1 MEAQE
6 STGGPGEKSEHKGK
20 QQEGIQNIPTTFKEM
35 FQFNAAVM
43 GFGQNLWMNEILDLF
58 DNIMSNF
65 GNVGRVQEECCVL
78 TIRMSKVT
86 TGKVNL
92 PEFKSCMLASLRS
105 LLPKEWT
112 TGHEVA
118 WSWSWERIEALLLE
132 TMGKT
137 GKWEKCLITLV
148 ESIDEATGYQLRQDI
163 YARFF
168 VSTPQGEAYF
178 KQNVTYLHLL
188 VTKVIGL
195 QLRMFADPVGCVDE
209 ISGIGLRHVGYGIPT
224 ELFQPFIIVI
234 CGVVRDLGA
243 DATTLEGYTWVLNL
257 VGQMQTRTI
266 TEGSTIVMK
275 AINVNS
281 PKAVVAAINCAARG
295 ERATWMLLI
304 TVGTRDISPF
314 LWSVQSGAIEAGL
327 AMLNDLLTIR
337 ADRDKYY
344 YEFDY
349 LFRRHPDILSVCLQ
363 DAPALVVPLMD
374 GLIWRSR
381 LTDNGYRRV
390 NYYMK
395 HLLID
400 PEGNFARNMD
410 WVVKAKD
417 PKLMV
422 HPVLILM
429 ADLVWGRVALRSFIQ
444 RKLWFVFT
452 LVVFVMSQ
460 SVIKGMALKDPEN
473 ADLRYATFALRLFIY
488 LFSMGQMIYS
498 HMGRII
504 GSYRRG
510 DVVKLGKCPI
520 PTYLTNWQDA
530 FNLVLMFVLIAA
542 MSTEPILHCLS
553 NEDVE
558 LFATVCPEVEGVSKI
573 YYTMNMFAMILYYT
587 LLLDLAVFNNRVS
600 AYVLVCGRML
610 VEIALFLLAMTCV
623 LTMLSSA
630 LSCLEQDDEA
640 FESIPKGFM
649 SLWEMMLRMFSTDH
663 YKKLHNEPVVLC
675 GAYGFLVVSCIFL
688 INLLIA
694 QLCCSYDAI
703 YVDMVGYAR
712 LNRAKIIVETMP
724 AVSPKR
730 WALFK
735 EGLGFENRIEFNEG
749 DIGVA
754 GGIQVQE
761 PANANPTTQDSI
773 KRVGGTTSALAQ
785 WPEEECDAEDD
796 KFGKLEAMIKKAMD
810 TMTAAKSTSS
820 KKKKGGGS
828 SAAEGSADAE
838 GSAVEEAPAEE

>member
-1 MEAQE
+1 
-6 STGGPGEKSEHKGK
+6 
-20 QQEGIQNIPTTFKEM
+20 
-35 FQFNAAVM
+35 
-43 GFGQNLWMNEILDLF
+43 L
-58 DNIMSNF
+58 
-65 GNVGRVQEECCVL
+65 
-78 TIRMSKVT
+78 
-86 TGKVNL
+86 
-92 PEFKSCMLASLRS
+92 
-105 LLPKEWT
+105 
-112 TGHEVA
+112 
-118 WSWSWERIEALLLE
+118 
-132 TMGKT
+132 
-137 GKWEKCLITLV
+137 
-148 ESIDEATGYQLRQDI
+148 
-163 YARFF
+163 
-168 VSTPQGEAYF
+168 
-178 KQNVTYLHLL
+178 
-188 VTKVIGL
+188 
-195 QLRMFADPVGCVDE
+195 
-209 ISGIGLRHVGYGIPT
+209 
-224 ELFQPFIIVI
+224 
-234 CGVVRDLGA
+234 
-243 DATTLEGYTWVLNL
+243 
-257 VGQMQTRTI
+257 
-266 TEGSTIVMK
+266 
-275 AINVNS
+275 
-281 PKAVVAAINCAARG
+281 
-295 ERATWMLLI
+295 
-304 TVGTRDISPF
+304 
-314 LWSVQSGAIEAGL
+314 
-327 AMLNDLLTIR
+327 
-337 ADRDKYY
+337 
-344 YEFDY
+344 
-349 LFRRHPDILSVCLQ
+349 LQ
-363 DAPALVVPLMD
+363 DAPGLVVPLLN

-400 PEGNFARNMD
+400 PQGNFAKNMD

-422 HPVLILM
+422 HPLLVLM

-473 ADLRYATFALRLFIY
+473 ADLRYTTFALRLFIY

-504 GSYRRG
+504 GSCRRG
-510 DVVKLGKCPI
+510 DVVRLGKCPI

-530 FNLVLMFVLIAA
+530 FNLILMLVLIAA

-553 NEDVE
+553 NVDVE
-558 LFATVCPEVEGVSKI
+558 MFATVCPEVEGISQI
-573 YYTMNMFAMILYYT
+573 YYTMNMLAMVLYYT

-754 GGIQVQE
+754 GGIQVME

-785 WPEEECDAEDD
+785 WPEEEGDAEDD

-828 SAAEGSADAE
+828 SAAEGSAGGE
-838 GSAVEEAPAEE
+838 GSAAEEAAAEE

>member
-1 MEAQE
+1 
-6 STGGPGEKSEHKGK
+6 
-20 QQEGIQNIPTTFKEM
+20 
-35 FQFNAAVM
+35 
-43 GFGQNLWMNEILDLF
+43 
-58 DNIMSNF
+58 
-65 GNVGRVQEECCVL
+65 
-78 TIRMSKVT
+78 
-86 TGKVNL
+86 
-92 PEFKSCMLASLRS
+92 
-105 LLPKEWT
+105 
-112 TGHEVA
+112 
-118 WSWSWERIEALLLE
+118 
-132 TMGKT
+132 MGKT
-137 GKWEKCLITLV
+137 GKWEKCLIALV

-168 VSTPQGEAYF
+168 ASTPQGEAYF

-243 DATTLEGYTWVLNL
+243 DEVTLKAYTWVLNL

-281 PKAVVAAINCAARG
+281 PKAVKAAINCAARG
-295 ERATWMLLI
+295 VRAEWMLLI

-327 AMLNDLLTIR
+327 AMLEDLLTIR

-349 LFRRHPDILSVCLQ
+349 LFKRHHDLVNILLQ
-363 DAPALVVPLMD
+363 DAPGLVVPLLN

-400 PEGNFARNMD
+400 PQGNFAKNMD

-422 HPVLILM
+422 HPCLILM

-460 SVIKGMALKDPEN
+460 SVIKGMALKDLEN

-504 GSYRRG
+504 GSCRRG
-510 DVVKLGKCPI
+510 DVVMLGKCPI

-530 FNLVLMFVLIAA
+530 FNLILMFVLIAA

-558 LFATVCPEVEGVSKI
+558 LFATVCPEIKGVSGI
-573 YYTMNMFAMILYYT
+573 YYTMNMVAMILYYT

-640 FESIPKGFM
+640 FESIPMGFM

-663 YKKLHNEPVVLC
+663 YKKLHDEPVVLC

-730 WALFK
+730 WAVFK

-754 GGIQVQE
+754 GGIQMME

-785 WPEEECDAEDD
+785 WPEEEGDAEDD

-828 SAAEGSADAE
+828 SAAEGSAEGAAE
-838 GSAVEEAPAEE
+838 GGGSAVEEAAAEE